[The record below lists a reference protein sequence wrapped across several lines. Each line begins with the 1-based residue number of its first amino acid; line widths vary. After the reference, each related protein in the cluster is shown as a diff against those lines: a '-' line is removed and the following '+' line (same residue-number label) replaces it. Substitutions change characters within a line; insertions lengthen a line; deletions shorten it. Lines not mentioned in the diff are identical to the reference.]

1 MTFYQELQLNQEGSK
16 ALIRSV
22 SGRREKLHHT
32 AIYMCK
38 IAITMM
44 FCMCFV
50 MAYGQI
56 FGQEN
61 SIVGVVILLFL
72 MVFKN
77 ADFGIDRKDSQLVL
91 ALVFGI
97 LLIGPKLANLTG
109 PIVGMLINMAAI
121 FVLVFLS
128 CHNLLMSNH
137 STVVLGYLL
146 LYGYDVSGTA
156 FTVRIG
162 ALAVG
167 AALTMIVFYRGHKNR
182 VYKRTIRDLFREID
196 LKSSRTRWQI
206 ALTLGIASVM
216 AAAEILHLPRSMW
229 AGIAVMSVMLP
240 FENDSKKRSDA
251 RIPGNI
257 IGGILFL
264 LLYLW
269 LSPSFLAY
277 AGIIGGIG
285 VGLSASYRWQSVFN
299 TFGAIAV
306 AAGLFGLPAAIFLRI
321 AHNIFGSLYGRIF
334 YRFFNRTID
343 RFCPCPTVE

>member
-16 ALIRSV
+16 TLIRSV

-97 LLIGPKLANLTG
+97 
-109 PIVGMLINMAAI
+109 
-121 FVLVFLS
+121 
-128 CHNLLMSNH
+128 H

-146 LYGYDVSGTA
+146 LYGYDVSGTT

-264 LLYLW
+264 LLYL
-269 LSPSFLAY
+269 
-277 AGIIGGIG
+277 
-285 VGLSASYRWQSVFN
+285 
-299 TFGAIAV
+299 
-306 AAGLFGLPAAIFLRI
+306 
-321 AHNIFGSLYGRIF
+321 
-334 YRFFNRTID
+334 
-343 RFCPCPTVE
+343 

>member
-1 MTFYQELQLNQEGSK
+1 
-16 ALIRSV
+16 
-22 SGRREKLHHT
+22 
-32 AIYMCK
+32 
-38 IAITMM
+38 
-44 FCMCFV
+44 
-50 MAYGQI
+50 
-56 FGQEN
+56 
-61 SIVGVVILLFL
+61 
-72 MVFKN
+72 
-77 ADFGIDRKDSQLVL
+77 
-91 ALVFGI
+91 
-97 LLIGPKLANLTG
+97 
-109 PIVGMLINMAAI
+109 
-121 FVLVFLS
+121 
-128 CHNLLMSNH
+128 
-137 STVVLGYLL
+137 
-146 LYGYDVSGTA
+146 
-156 FTVRIG
+156 
-162 ALAVG
+162 
-167 AALTMIVFYRGHKNR
+167 
-182 VYKRTIRDLFREID
+182 
-196 LKSSRTRWQI
+196 
-206 ALTLGIASVM
+206 M

-343 RFCPCPTVE
+343 RFCPCPAVE